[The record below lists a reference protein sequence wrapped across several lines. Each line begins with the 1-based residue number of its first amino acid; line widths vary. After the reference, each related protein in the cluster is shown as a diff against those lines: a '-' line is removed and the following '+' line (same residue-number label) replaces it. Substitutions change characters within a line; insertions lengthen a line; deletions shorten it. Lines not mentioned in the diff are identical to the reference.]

1 MKHMCVGYYQISLQV
16 SLQRLPLDAHL
27 TYMYVCYRHIHARM
41 LLTHVRTHT
50 YTSSSYGPAFHS
62 NVCSSV
68 VMFVLP
74 LIPRSGQDMMPL
86 WAHTAH
92 IFLIRHTCILLL
104 MRHTCI
110 LLLIRHT
117 CILLLIRHTCIL
129 LLIRHTCILLL
140 IRRTCILLLIRH
152 TCILNEQKLWHLNAW
167 FPPLF
172 QG

>member
-1 MKHMCVGYYQISLQV
+1 MCVMCQSPDCLG
-16 SLQRLPLDAHL
+16 RCAGAECAGRGLDAHL

-86 WAHTAH
+86 WACPEEED
-92 IFLIRHTCILLL
+92 TCAPYRVI
-104 MRHTCI
+104 
-110 LLLIRHT
+110 
-117 CILLLIRHTCIL
+117 
-129 LLIRHTCILLL
+129 
-140 IRRTCILLLIRH
+140 
-152 TCILNEQKLWHLNAW
+152 
-167 FPPLF
+167 
-172 QG
+172 